1 MSYMWDEFN
10 IKTMPAETAV
20 FRDGVFCP
28 ELSTLDGININKNY
42 TRPVHI
48 IYIGE
53 IAGICRMDI
62 NINVDNQN
70 VFIDVRV
77 KNKKPA
83 FLNIFIKNA
92 GKNSE
97 FRGHVMLE
105 NFDNIKFDCTA
116 EHDAPNTTILIK
128 TKLIAEQ
135 NSISKLSGTAI
146 IEKNCNAVNSNIGF
160 SALAAKNA
168 RIEFLPAQRISSVPN
183 IADHSASIYAPTIE
197 KIEYLRGAGLSG
209 AEVDATLREAFIN
222 DFDLF

>member
-42 TRPVHI
+42 ARPVHI

-62 NINVDNQN
+62 NINIDNQN

-97 FRGHVMLE
+97 CRGHIMME
-105 NFDNIKFDCTA
+105 NYDDFKYECTA
-116 EHDAPNTTILIK
+116 IHSESDTVVLLKNKLYAGKNTKSVLT
-128 TKLIAEQ
+128 
-135 NSISKLSGTAI
+135 GTAI
-146 IEKNCNAVNSNIGF
+146 IDKGCKNTVSDIGF
-160 SALAAKNA
+160 SSMAEDGA
-168 RIEFLPAQRISSVPN
+168 RIEFMPAQKISAVPKS
-183 IADHSASIYAPTIE
+183 ADHSASVYQPNDMQIQ
-197 KIEYLRGAGLSG
+197 YLRTGGLSG
-209 AEVDATLREAFIN
+209 AEVESAIREAFMN
-222 DFDLF
+222 DFNLF